1 MPNADSTVTLEEIRD
16 TDFEALTALAYAI
29 WLPHYSPL
37 VGAEKTEYILSLRF
51 TPDNL
56 RAYIGATDKGLELLR
71 VDGELVG
78 YCSYAKHDDELKLE
92 QLYLLSDYKGRGLG
106 GLMLRHAEGRGRD
119 FGCARIFL
127 QVAKG
132 NEDAIAVYLRTGFV
146 IREAVEIDI
155 GDGFVMDD
163 YILEKT
169 I

>member
-1 MPNADSTVTLEEIRD
+1 MPTPDATVSLDKIREADFDAV
-16 TDFEALTALAYAI
+16 TALAYAI
-29 WLPHYSPL
+29 WLPHYLPL
-37 VGAEKTEYILSLRF
+37 VGAEKTEYILGLRF

-56 RAYIGATDKGLELLR
+56 SAYIGAADKGMELLR
-71 VDGELVG
+71 VDGALVG
-78 YCSYAKHDDELKLE
+78 YCSYAKQGDALKLE
-92 QLYLLSDYKGRGLG
+92 QLYLLSEHKGRGLG
-106 GLMLRHAEGRGRD
+106 GLMLRHVESRARD
-119 FGCARIFL
+119 LGCQRMFL

-163 YILEKT
+163 YILEKA